1 MKFASLAMRLN
12 PQASLPLTV
21 HQHTLLKDLA
31 LHTPASGYILAT
43 DDAGHLVGLVPA
55 GEIHK
60 RLAAANPSERT
71 RWAEMPLAC
80 LIGVLFPSENATTAP
95 SVAGTLD
102 YTAITENDR
111 LIGIAT
117 RHDVFL
123 SWRHV
128 GEVLSGVVS
137 DPLTGLMNRLT
148 YERRLQEEWSRA
160 QRTEC
165 SVGLIIVDLDHFKTI
180 NDRWGHSQG
189 DQVLRHVASKLEGS
203 LRSYD
208 VLARYGGDEF
218 VALCVGCRPGEI
230 EIPIQRIFQNLRA
243 SPLLLPR
250 EPVSLTASVGAA
262 VRHDHFSDSNPA
274 DLFAVADRCLYE
286 AKRTRGKAVWKE
298 LGSQWKSESTWSF
311 AADDRDCLAGNLALE
326 AGAGR
331 P

>member
-31 LHTPASGYILAT
+31 LRSPASGYILAT
-43 DDAGHLVGLVPA
+43 DDAGHLVGLVPI
-55 GEIHK
+55 GEIQR
-60 RLAAANPSERT
+60 RLAATNESERT

-80 LIGVLFPSENATTAP
+80 LIGVLFPSDSATAAP

-102 YTAITENDR
+102 YTAIMENDR

-128 GEVLSGVVS
+128 GEVLCGGVC

-160 QRTEC
+160 QRTGC
-165 SVGLIIVDLDHFKTI
+165 SVGLIVVDLDHFKTI
-180 NDRWGHSQG
+180 NDRYGHSLG
-189 DQVLRHVASKLEGS
+189 DQVLRHVASQLEGS

-218 VALCVGCRPGEI
+218 VALCVGCRTGEI
-230 EIPIQRIFQNLRA
+230 EIPIQRIFQSLRT
-243 SPLLLPR
+243 SPMVLEG
-250 EPVSLTASVGAA
+250 EPVPISASVGAA
-262 VRHDHFSDSNPA
+262 VRHDGFRDADPA
-274 DLFAVADRCLYE
+274 DLFAVADRCLYG
-286 AKRTRGKAVWKE
+286 AKQTRGRAMWKE
-298 LGSQWKSESTWSF
+298 LGSQWTSASSCSF
-311 AADDRDCLAGNLALE
+311 AAEDGDSFSGNLALE
-326 AGAGR
+326 TGTQR
-331 P
+331 T

>member
-1 MKFASLAMRLN
+1 MKFCSLAMRLN

-31 LHTPASGYILAT
+31 FQAPASGYILAT

-60 RLAAANPSERT
+60 RLAAVNPSERT

-80 LIGVLFPSENATTAP
+80 LIGVLFPSDSATSASST
-95 SVAGTLD
+95 AGTLD
-102 YTAITENDR
+102 YTAIMENDR

-128 GEVLSGVVS
+128 GEVLCGVVC

-160 QRTEC
+160 QRTGC
-165 SVGLIIVDLDHFKTI
+165 SVGLIIIDLDHFKAI

-230 EIPIQRIFQNLRA
+230 EIPVQRMFHSLRTSSLA
-243 SPLLLPR
+243 LQR
-250 EPVSLTASVGAA
+250 EPVPLSASVGAA
-262 VRHDHFSDSNPA
+262 VRHDGFHDGDPA
-274 DLFAVADRCLYE
+274 DLFAAADRCLYE
-286 AKRTRGKAVWKE
+286 AKRTRGLAICKE
-298 LGSQWKSESTWSF
+298 MGSQWKSESTCSF
-311 AADDRDCLAGNLALE
+311 AERRDCLSEDLAFE
-326 AGAGR
+326 TGVRR

>member
-31 LHTPASGYILAT
+31 LHAPASGYILAT
-43 DDAGHLVGLVPA
+43 DDAGHLVGLVPV

-60 RLAAANPSERT
+60 RLAVTNESERT

-80 LIGVLFPSENATTAP
+80 LIGVLFPCDGATSAT
-95 SVAGTLD
+95 SVAATLD
-102 YTAITENDR
+102 YTAIMENDR

-128 GEVLSGVVS
+128 GEVLCGVVC

-160 QRTEC
+160 QRTGC
-165 SVGLIIVDLDHFKTI
+165 SVGLIIVDLDHFKAI
-180 NDRWGHSQG
+180 NDRYGHSLG
-189 DQVLRHVASKLEGS
+189 DHVLRHVASKLEGS

-230 EIPIQRIFQNLRA
+230 EIPIQRIFQSLRTA
-243 SPLLLPR
+243 PATLEGR
-250 EPVSLTASVGAA
+250 PVSLSASVGAA
-262 VRHDHFSDSNPA
+262 VRHEGFTNSEPA
-274 DLFAVADRCLYE
+274 DLFAMADRCLYD
-286 AKRTRGKAVWKE
+286 AKRTRGMAVWKE
-298 LGSQWKSESTWSF
+298 MRSQETSESSCSF
-311 AADDRDCLAGNLALE
+311 TDEDRQSFSETLVLE
-326 AGAGR
+326 TGAR
-331 P
+331 